1 MTPRK
6 DEANILT
13 AALERG
19 SWDVIAPLL
28 HNDFEDVVLPEVP
41 IVAELKRAFEES
53 GALGSLLSGSGSTV
67 FGLASTMERAQR
79 VAARVGLSGA
89 RIHVVRTAER
99 GVTVA
104 GLV

>member
-1 MTPRK
+1 M
-6 DEANILT
+6 LT
-13 AALERG
+13 AALAKGE
-19 SWDVIAPLL
+19 WVEIAPRL

-41 IVAELKRAFEES
+41 IVAGLRRAFTSS

-67 FGLASTMERAQR
+67 FGLAATHDAARR
-79 VAARVGLSGA
+79 VAERVSAMGA
-89 RIHVVRTAER
+89 RIQVVRCAER

>member
-1 MTPRK
+1 ML
-6 DEANILT
+6 A
-13 AALERG
+13 AALARG
-19 SWDVIAPLL
+19 EAGVIASRL

-41 IVAELKRAFEES
+41 IVAGLRRAFVSS

-67 FGLASTMERAQR
+67 FGLAATRDDARR
-79 VAARVGLSGA
+79 VAERVGASGA
-89 RIHVVRTAER
+89 RIHVVRCAER